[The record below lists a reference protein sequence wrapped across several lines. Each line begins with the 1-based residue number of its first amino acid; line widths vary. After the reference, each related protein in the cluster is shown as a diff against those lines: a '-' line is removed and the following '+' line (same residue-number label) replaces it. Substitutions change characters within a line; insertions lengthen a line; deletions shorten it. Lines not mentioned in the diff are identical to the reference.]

1 MKEEQAFQ
9 EEKQQNV
16 STEEAAETSQQE
28 EPVNEAA
35 ALEDQES
42 ETELTKL
49 RAQAEEHQQRFYALR
64 RILIIFAVVR

>member
-16 STEEAAETSQQE
+16 STEEATETNQQE

-35 ALEDQES
+35 ALEAQEGD
-42 ETELTKL
+42 TELAKL
-49 RAQAEEHQQRFYALR
+49 RVEAEAAQQRFLLTPA
-64 RILIIFAVVR
+64 